1 MGLSREYINLS
12 IKNICVIVML
22 AGQRKKKIMK
32 EKGKKEKL
40 FIQTLKSEA
49 PCRHNI
55 KAGFLKVI

>member
-1 MGLSREYINLS
+1 
-12 IKNICVIVML
+12 ML